1 MSKFH
6 LKKKFYKLKIM
17 NQYDNLT
24 VPEVKIIVPLVDKNA
39 KTITAKW
46 TDNILDG
53 ECTIN
58 FFTNKI
64 EITYKL
70 KGIEYID
77 ILKYDSDSI
86 ISYGKSKT
94 KYIGRFLFKVRK
106 YENKDRGYY
115 TYVIHKKYLPKE
127 KRKKKRKKIMLTS
140 LELAERLQ
148 GEINKRE
155 SPKRRRLT
163 CSTFR
168 IADSHPSHSDFKNT
182 SS

>member
-39 KTITAKW
+39 KTITANW

-64 EITYKL
+64 EITYDL
-70 KGIEYID
+70 KGIEYKD
-77 ILKYDSDSI
+77 ILKYDSDLI
-86 ISYGKSKT
+86 ILYCKSKT
-94 KYIGRFLFKVRK
+94 K
-106 YENKDRGYY
+106 
-115 TYVIHKKYLPKE
+115 
-127 KRKKKRKKIMLTS
+127 
-140 LELAERLQ
+140 
-148 GEINKRE
+148 
-155 SPKRRRLT
+155 
-163 CSTFR
+163 
-168 IADSHPSHSDFKNT
+168 
-182 SS
+182 